1 MPGELAYPGT
11 MLPESFIFGSQR
23 FFPKD
28 TDVIVAR
35 WCADQGRTLDDIAPK
50 VGLSRMAL
58 SLILRGI
65 DPVTPAIERKLRE
78 LMTGA
83 QQRRA

>member
-1 MPGELAYPGT
+1 

-28 TDVIVAR
+28 TDVVVAR
-35 WCADQGRTLDDIAPK
+35 WCAEQGRTLDDLAPK
-50 VGLSRMAL
+50 LGLSRMAL

-65 DPVTPAIERKLRE
+65 DPVTPALERKLRE
-78 LMTGA
+78 IMQIA
-83 QQRRA
+83 QQRSA

>member
-1 MPGELAYPGT
+1 

-28 TDVIVAR
+28 TDVAVAR
-35 WCADQGRTLDDIAPK
+35 WCAEQGRTLDELAPQL
-50 VGLSRMAL
+50 GLSRMAL

-65 DPVTPAIERKLRE
+65 DPVTPALERKLRE
-78 LMTGA
+78 IMQPA
-83 QQRRA
+83 QQRIA